1 LLLRRIPIPPC
12 QDSLG
17 ILTNGAQNPAFSVGC
32 VERLSVGSGAAIRM
46 EVMPGRQKA
55 NQENERKQE
64 QNSQITVLGG
74 SSID

>member
-1 LLLRRIPIPPC
+1 L
-12 QDSLG
+12 
-17 ILTNGAQNPAFSVGC
+17 A
-32 VERLSVGSGAAIRM
+32 VGSGAAIRM
-46 EVMPGRQKA
+46 EVMPRRQKA